1 MSLVDNQ
8 EPQFAASTT
17 MTSSSSTTTTTG
29 KRKHGSDE
37 SIGASTTALT
47 TAVADEAELTSHTSN
62 ASLTSMPL
70 WVCAEILSFLDL
82 ASILN
87 LTEVSVGVRAAFRTT
102 VTAASIMANIVA
114 QPCVNHRIDL
124 STDSGD
130 TAWTKLRRAFNAWWC
145 ALYSKLI
152 IAPLHVARLNSD
164 ASVLITCCTFIAAMA
179 DKRFTLENLHEQRCC
194 RAVAAVSQASRRASV
209 LAALGR
215 LRLTMPKY
223 DQGVQAFINATAP
236 LSLHQCIAQI
246 KCENHSRRTYASLDN
261 LISQMTRDKFQHNQP
276 WLDMA
281 DKAIRMHRMQGLSGH
296 VGYASDWRTDGYDS
310 NYYGQ
315 HEDAGM
321 DDGPPFYMRY
331 I

>member
-1 MSLVDNQ
+1 LSRLEEIQKMSLVDNQ

-145 ALYSKLI
+145 PPPPSLPVKEQQSLSTLTPSCGSQFRPFQYTAL
-152 IAPLHVARLNSD
+152 PRQ
-164 ASVLITCCTFIAAMA
+164 MG
-179 DKRFTLENLHEQRCC
+179 RNLGPCH
-194 RAVAAVSQASRRASV
+194 
-209 LAALGR
+209 
-215 LRLTMPKY
+215 
-223 DQGVQAFINATAP
+223 GV
-236 LSLHQCIAQI
+236 
-246 KCENHSRRTYASLDN
+246 
-261 LISQMTRDKFQHNQP
+261 
-276 WLDMA
+276 
-281 DKAIRMHRMQGLSGH
+281 
-296 VGYASDWRTDGYDS
+296 WRG
-310 NYYGQ
+310 
-315 HEDAGM
+315 
-321 DDGPPFYMRY
+321 
-331 I
+331 